1 MEKILISACFLGEK
15 VRYDGKANTLTH
27 SIIEQWRVEKRLISV
42 CPEVYGGLVTPRVAA
57 EIQPV
62 AIKVNPP
69 NPPSILQDKHALV
82 KQNKILTQQG
92 ENVSEAFYRGANIAL
107 ELCLENNI
115 RFALLKESSP
125 SCGSTTIYDG
135 SFTEKKIAG
144 EGLTTKLLRQHG
156 IEVFGEH
163 AIIELAALID
173 KN

>member
-69 NPPSILQDKHALV
+69 NPPNILQDKHALV

-125 SCGSTTIYDG
+125 SCGSTYIYDG
-135 SFTEKKIAG
+135 SFTNIKVKG
-144 EGLTTKLLRQHG
+144 EGVTAELLRRNDIAVYSECNIEKLIQKLLST
-156 IEVFGEH
+156 
-163 AIIELAALID
+163 
-173 KN
+173 

>member
-15 VRYDGKANTLTH
+15 VRYDGKTNTLAH
-27 SIIEQWRVEKRLISV
+27 SIIEQWRNEKRIISV

-62 AIKVNPP
+62 VINVSASNSSSVLPNQYPLIKQKQ
-69 NPPSILQDKHALV
+69 ILS
-82 KQNKILTQQG
+82 QQG

-125 SCGSTTIYDG
+125 SCGSTYIYDG
-135 SFTEKKIAG
+135 SFTKIKVKG
-144 EGLTTKLLRQHG
+144 EGVTAELLREND
-156 IEVFGEH
+156 IEVYSECN
-163 AIIELAALID
+163 IDILIR
-173 KN
+173 KLSNS